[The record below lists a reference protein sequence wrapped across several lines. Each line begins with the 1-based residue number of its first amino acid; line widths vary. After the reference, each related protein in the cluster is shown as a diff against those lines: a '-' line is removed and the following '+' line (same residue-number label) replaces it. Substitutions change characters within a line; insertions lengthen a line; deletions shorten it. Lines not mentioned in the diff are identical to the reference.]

1 MNVANSGDIFG
12 ALLGVS
18 PVTWDFDQETTAFAL
33 FGSVDWLLSDTL
45 TLVTGL
51 RYTDEEVDFV
61 GGTDGLDL
69 ASGTTFEFNSTD
81 DTFSDEN
88 VTFRAALELRPT
100 DDFLGYASVSSGFK
114 SGGFNGDFIIDP
126 TGYDPFDSET
136 VLSYEVGGK
145 ATVAGGRAQIDA
157 AVFFYDYED
166 IQTIVP
172 ATPPN
177 PGFQLGNLDS
187 ADIWGI
193 DLDIAGRPTENLD
206 LRVGLGYLDTDVS
219 DSRAAYNGAELP
231 NAPEFQVTAGARYEI
246 PVRNDWLLSLQG
258 DVKYADS
265 TFRTVP
271 NSDLGMTDSYSI
283 VNLRVGLEQLDGPW
297 EVSAWARNATDEE
310 YFIEAFD
317 VFDPLGTTAKL
328 AGPPRIWG
336 VSFNYRIQ

>member
-1 MNVANSGDIFG
+1 M
-12 ALLGVS
+12 S
-18 PVTWDFDQETTAFAL
+18 PVTWDFDQETTALAL
-33 FGSVDWLLSDTL
+33 FGNVDWLLSDTL

-61 GGTDGLDL
+61 GATDGFDI
-69 ASGTTFEFNSTD
+69 ASGTTFEFVGTD

-88 VTFRAALELRPT
+88 VTFRTALELRPN
-100 DDFLGYASVSSGFK
+100 DDFLGYASISSGFK

-145 ATVAGGRAQIDA
+145 ATIAGGRAQIDA
-157 AVFFYDYED
+157 AVFYYDYED

-193 DLDIAGRPTENLD
+193 DLDIAGAVTDNLD
-206 LRVGLGYLDTDVS
+206 LRLGLGYLDTEVS
-219 DSRAAYNGAELP
+219 DSRAGYDGAELP

-246 PVRNDWLLSLQG
+246 PLANDWLLALQG
-258 DVKYADS
+258 DIKYADS
-265 TFRTVP
+265 AARTVP
-271 NSDLGMTDSYSI
+271 NSDFGMTDSYTI
-283 VNLRVGLEQLDGPW
+283 LNLRVALEPVDGQW
-297 EVSAWARNATDEE
+297 ELAAFAHNAADEE
-310 YFIEAFD
+310 YFIEAFE
-317 VFDPLGTTAKL
+317 VFDPLGATAKL

-336 VSFNYRIQ
+336 VSFNYRVQ